1 MILQEHFSSARLIL
15 MNIVNRIVVFAFLFS
30 VLFFIMRYFHI
41 PNIEVL
47 STNAEGVGWLYSTI
61 GLIFGVTSA
70 FIIQSQWTNWD
81 NLVNAIRAEVN
92 GLRQLL
98 LFSAHVSAEDHRN
111 AVTLSIKNYLEKV
124 IKNWRYKEK
133 SKGSEEVEEAIEEI
147 QEEMYDLFERKQ
159 GLTIVAYNIFSSI
172 LVLRD
177 QRLHYGSR
185 KIPRTLNILITF
197 STILLIVLSLFIS
210 VRTLWLDYIFT
221 LGTAILAFLIYLV
234 IDDLNHP
241 RRPGSWHVTEDEYKK
256 LLKEID
262 KKL

>member
-1 MILQEHFSSARLIL
+1 
-15 MNIVNRIVVFAFLFS
+15 MNIVSRIILFTLLFS
-30 VLFFIMRYFHI
+30 ALFFLIRYFHI
-41 PNIEVL
+41 LDAGVL
-47 STNAEGVGWLYSTI
+47 SSNAEGVGWLYSTI

-70 FIIQSQWTNWD
+70 FVIQSQWTNWD
-81 NLVNAIRAEVN
+81 NLVNSIRAEVN

-98 LFSAHVSAEDHRN
+98 LFSAHVSSEDHQN

-124 IKNWRYKEK
+124 IKDWRSKEK
-133 SKGSEEVEEAIEEI
+133 SKGSEEVEEAIEGI

-159 GLTIVAYNIFSSI
+159 GLSIVAYNIFSNI

-177 QRLHYGSR
+177 HRLHYSSR
-185 KIPRTLNILITF
+185 KIPRTL
-197 STILLIVLSLFIS
+197 SILLTFATMLLIFLSLLIS
-210 VRTLWLDYIFT
+210 VHTLWLDYIFT
-221 LGTAILAFLIYLV
+221 LSTAILAFLIYLV

-241 RRPGSWHVTEDEYKK
+241 RRPGSWHVTEDAYKK

>member
-1 MILQEHFSSARLIL
+1 
-15 MNIVNRIVVFAFLFS
+15 MNLLHRIVVFAVLFS
-30 VLFFIMRYFHI
+30 LLFFIIRYFHI
-41 PNIEVL
+41 VDENLLKANV
-47 STNAEGVGWLYSTI
+47 EGVGWLYSTI

-70 FIIQSQWTNWD
+70 FVIQSQWNNWD
-81 NLVNAIRAEVN
+81 NLVNSVRAEVN

-98 LFSAHVSAEDHRN
+98 LFSAHVSSEDNRN

-147 QEEMYDLFERKQ
+147 QEEMYYLFEKKQ
-159 GLTIVAYNIFSSI
+159 SLTIVAYNIFSNI

-177 QRLHYGSR
+177 HRLHYSSR
-185 KIPRTLNILITF
+185 KVPLTLSILLTF
-197 STILLIVLSLFIS
+197 STTLLIVLSLFIS
-210 VRTLWLDYIFT
+210 VHTLWLDYIFT
-221 LGTAILAFLIYLV
+221 LGTAMLAFLIYLV

-241 RRPGSWHVTEDEYKK
+241 RRPGSWHVTEDAYKK
-256 LLKEID
+256 LLKEIE

>member
-1 MILQEHFSSARLIL
+1 
-15 MNIVNRIVVFAFLFS
+15 MNLVSRIVIFIALFS
-30 VLFFIMRYFHI
+30 VLFFIVRYFHI
-41 PNIEVL
+41 LDENLLKINV
-47 STNAEGVGWLYSTI
+47 EGVGWLYSTI

-70 FIIQSQWTNWD
+70 FIIQSQWNNWD

-98 LFSAHVSAEDHRN
+98 LFSAHVSSEDNRN

-147 QEEMYDLFERKQ
+147 QEEMYYLFEKKQ
-159 GLTIVAYNIFSSI
+159 SLTIVAYNIFSNI

-177 QRLHYGSR
+177 HRLHYSSR
-185 KIPRTLNILITF
+185 KIPLTLSILLKF
-197 STILLIVLSLFIS
+197 STMLLIVLSLFIS
-210 VRTLWLDYIFT
+210 VHTVWLDYIFT
-221 LGTAILAFLIYLV
+221 LGTAMLAFLIYLV

-241 RRPGSWHVTEDEYKK
+241 RRPGSWHVTEEPYKK